1 MKWLKIAL
9 LVILILLTNSPTYPQ
24 SMLINKEYDNSF
36 SQVRIVDKVY
46 SSKNN
51 YLIIDAIIPQIS
63 GLANE
68 NKQSNINNTITKWTE
83 EWINDVKSIADE
95 YFDKEPAPLNP
106 YQLLAR
112 YKVTKLDSLISF
124 YIDYYQFTGGAHG
137 VTTRKAYNIDKETG
151 NILTMTDIFEK
162 GYNYKEKIDYEIN
175 KEINKNPNMYF
186 TGKEGFNGIDD
197 KTKFYI
203 EGGNLVIYYGQY
215 EIAPYAGGMPEFRL
229 PINIFEGKFKYD
241 KI

>member
-1 MKWLKIAL
+1 MKCLKIAV
-9 LVILILLTNSPTYPQ
+9 LVMLILLTFSPIYPQ
-24 SMLINKEYDNSF
+24 SMLIKEEYDNSY
-36 SQVRIVDKVY
+36 SQVKIVDKVY
-46 SSKNN
+46 SSKNS
-51 YLIIDAIIPQIS
+51 YLIIDVIIPQIR
-63 GLANE
+63 GLANK
-68 NKQSNINNTITKWTE
+68 NKQSNINNIITKWTDD
-83 EWINDVKSIADE
+83 WINDVKSIADE
-95 YFDKEPAPLNP
+95 YFDKEPAPLSP

-112 YKVTKLDSLISF
+112 YKVSKTDSLISF

-137 VTTRKAYNIDKETG
+137 VTTRKAYNVDKLTG
-151 NILTMTDIFEK
+151 DILTIRDIFQE

-175 KEINKNPNMYF
+175 KKISKNPDMYF

-203 EGGNLVIYYGQY
+203 EDSNLVIYYGQY
-215 EIAPYAGGMPEFRL
+215 EIAPYAAGMPEFRL